1 MNSSL
6 LNQQSSQFW
15 QQLQLYATLS
25 LGCIISSSWIGCGS
39 ILTAFLCLLL
49 FTKGF
54 LKYEEAHSE
63 YLLWKVLCCINVIC
77 NRLNSDFTYLQS
89 LICFHSYWFL
99 FFLAEVFVCLFWP
112 DQSFALDISIW
123 NKGSNRNNNNNIKV
137 HLKAFKDVKQQ

>member
-1 MNSSL
+1 MNFSL

-39 ILTAFLCLLL
+39 IWTAFLCFLL

-54 LKYEEAHSE
+54 LKYEGAHSE

-77 NRLNSDFTYLQS
+77 NRLNANFTYLQS
-89 LICFHSYWFL
+89 LMCFHSYWFL
-99 FFLAEVFVCLFWP
+99 FFFFFFWLRFSFVCFDLTKILLLIFP
-112 DQSFALDISIW
+112 FGIRDQIVTTAT
-123 NKGSNRNNNNNIKV
+123 
-137 HLKAFKDVKQQ
+137 